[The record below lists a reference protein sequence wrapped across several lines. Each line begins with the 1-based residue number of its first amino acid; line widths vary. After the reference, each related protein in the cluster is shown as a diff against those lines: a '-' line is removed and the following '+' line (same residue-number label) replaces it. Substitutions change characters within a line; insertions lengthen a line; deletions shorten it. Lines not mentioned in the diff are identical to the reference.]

1 MSFMKRLFEADT
13 ASHLARA
20 EKYERLGK
28 LGMARLE
35 LDRALE
41 AVSWE
46 DSVRRE
52 QIHASIDRL
61 TQQEQEDAEARA
73 REALRH
79 GDFKKA
85 RYYLNVALSKLE
97 EGCLAYQGLQNQLE
111 AIPAGPEEAE
121 LEDELESIL
130 NAEAGVDFVERQR
143 ALEFWK
149 SGFPPYKEDYY
160 FRKALSSEVVR
171 AQAEQV
177 ARSPDDED
185 ACFNFGITLAQL
197 GLINK
202 AAEQIRHFVSLK
214 PEDRDA
220 HYFLANLLADQGR
233 DDEAI
238 REFEKTISIDPEFV
252 EAYFYL
258 GEHYE
263 NLEDD
268 ERAEK
273 CFEHIVRHKSD
284 HELAEESRAKLE
296 ALRNKGESGHTPKDS
311 ESFKP

>member
-1 MSFMKRLFEADT
+1 MSFLKRLFETDA

-41 AVSWE
+41 SVGWE
-46 DSVRRE
+46 NSNLRE

-61 TQQEQEDAEARA
+61 ARQEQQDAEARA
-73 REALRH
+73 REALSQ
-79 GDFKKA
+79 GDSKKA
-85 RYYLNVALSKLE
+85 RYYLNIALSKLTEGSPAYE
-97 EGCLAYQGLQNQLE
+97 EIQNRLE
-111 AIPAGPEEAE
+111 AIPIDPAEAE
-121 LEDELESIL
+121 MEDDLDPLLKS
-130 NAEAGVDFVERQR
+130 EAGIDFVDRQR

-149 SGFPPYKEDYY
+149 SGFPPYKEEYY
-160 FRKALSSEVVR
+160 FRKALSSDLVR

-177 ARSPDDED
+177 VQSPED
-185 ACFNFGITLAQL
+185 KDALFNFGITLAQL
-197 GLINK
+197 GLIDK
-202 AAEQIRHFVSLK
+202 ATEQIRRFVSLEPK
-214 PEDRDA
+214 DRDA

-258 GEHYE
+258 GAHYE
-263 NLEDD
+263 DLEDD

-273 CFEHIVRHKSD
+273 CFEHILRHNSN
-284 HELAEESRAKLE
+284 HELAEESRARLE
-296 ALRNKGESGHTPKDS
+296 DLRNKRESVHTPNDS
-311 ESFKP
+311 Q

>member
-61 TQQEQEDAEARA
+61 TLQEQEDAEARA

-79 GDFKKA
+79 EDFKKA

-97 EGCLAYQGLQNQLE
+97 EGSPAYQDLQSQLE
-111 AIPAGPEEAE
+111 SIAVGPEETE

-130 NAEAGVDFVERQR
+130 TAEAGVDFVERQR

-171 AQAEQV
+171 AQAERVEQ
-177 ARSPDDED
+177 SPEDED

-197 GLINK
+197 GLIDK

-263 NLEDD
+263 NLEDY

-273 CFEHIVRHKSD
+273 CFEHILRNRNN
-284 HELAEESRAKLE
+284 HELAEESRAKLR
-296 ALRNKGESGHTPKDS
+296 ALRSKGDLSHTP
-311 ESFKP
+311 